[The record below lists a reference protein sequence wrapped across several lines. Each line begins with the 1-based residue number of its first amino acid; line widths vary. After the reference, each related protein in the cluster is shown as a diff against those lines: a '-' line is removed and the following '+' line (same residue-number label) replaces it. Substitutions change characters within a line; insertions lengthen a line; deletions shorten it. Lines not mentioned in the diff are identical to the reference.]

1 MFKKGIKGG
10 FAEGPKVLG
19 LKGGFAAGPKS
30 SLELGGLGGAQGMAQ
45 GGLKGGLKGWLKG
58 GFAEGRKSWG
68 LGGLRRRPS
77 VELGGLR
84 GRWRDGSRFKVGL
97 RGGLRLKGWLKGLR

>member
-19 LKGGFAAGPKS
+19 LKGD
-30 SLELGGLGGAQGMAQ
+30 
-45 GGLKGGLKGWLKG
+45 
-58 GFAEGRKSWG
+58 FAEGLKS
-68 LGGLRRRPS
+68 S

-84 GRWRDGSRFKVGL
+84 GARGMAQGIS
-97 RGGLRLKGWLKGLR
+97 GGLC